1 MSFEFLPFNGDDSV
15 ALLKMTES
23 NLHFF
28 ITKIGSTNDLGQ
40 EVQSTWK
47 LWGSTSPEHKAVLPD
62 PADPQNPLKYSEGAG
77 YIDIVEGP

>member
-23 NLHFF
+23 NLQLF

-47 LWGSTSPEHKAVLPD
+47 LWGDTSLEYKAVLLN
-62 PADPQNPLKYSEGAG
+62 PAEQLNPSEYSEGAG
-77 YIDIVEGP
+77 SIGIIDGP